1 MDEFMQTQK
10 NALGINNFLQNAQN
24 YTKENFPDLDME
36 NLFSS
41 AITGNLGTNFWT
53 NTILNFAGNEIKI
66 AIQLMITVL
75 VVIII
80 HSIFKAIV
88 ENLGND
94 STSKIIYF
102 IQYLI
107 IVTLITDSFISV
119 MNLTRDTISEIT
131 NFMNLLIPLLSTLML
146 TTGAI
151 TTTGMIQPVLLFMIS
166 FIGNFISVFLITML
180 LISITLGIVS
190 NK

>member
-1 MDEFMQTQK
+1 MKMDEFMQTQK

-41 AITGNLGTNFWT
+41 AITGNLSTNFWT
-53 NTILNFAGNEIKI
+53 NTILNFAGNEVKI

-107 IVTLITDSFISV
+107 IVTLITDSFVSV

-131 NFMNLLIPLLSTLML
+131 DFMNLLIPLLSTLML

-151 TTTGMIQPVLLFMIS
+151 TTTGIIQPILIFMIT
-166 FIGNFISVFLITML
+166 FIVKFI
-180 LISITLGIVS
+180 
-190 NK
+190 

>member
-1 MDEFMQTQK
+1 MDEFMQNQK
-10 NALGINNFLQNAQN
+10 NVLGINNFLQNAQN

-53 NTILNFAGNEIKI
+53 NTILNFAGNEVKI

-94 STSKIIYF
+94 STKTVIKIGRAH
-102 IQYLI
+102 
-107 IVTLITDSFISV
+107 V
-119 MNLTRDTISEIT
+119 
-131 NFMNLLIPLLSTLML
+131 
-146 TTGAI
+146 
-151 TTTGMIQPVLLFMIS
+151 
-166 FIGNFISVFLITML
+166 
-180 LISITLGIVS
+180 
-190 NK
+190 